1 MLRPW
6 IIDLET
12 SLGNPKLFGPDS
24 KDPDNDFYTY
34 ITGDHPD
41 NVQIYHSEQGFARK
55 IPEAVRSY
63 FNTHNLLVGHNLP
76 FDLGYLYHTP
86 EFSSYIASGGTVWD
100 TALAEYLITGQVHKF
115 PSLAELQQKYLG
127 EKIKEDRISKLF
139 KSGISPRDILQGR
152 IRAKRVFRLYET
164 YCRGDG
170 TSTLQV
176 FAQQYRRA
184 QKLGMLP
191 IIKMHQRALLAV
203 VMMQKTGIQIDL
215 IKCEKT
221 LRDFRLKSI
230 EYLKKST
237 EITKKYWP
245 TELGEFNVNSP
256 KQKSALL
263 FGGQFIVKDKV
274 KDGSYKNGNPK
285 YRTVDRLVR
294 VAGFG
299 LSTDFTRRSASGY
312 ATDEKVIN
320 TIYKK
325 SANSEAKEYCRLQ
338 KEAMRYTKMAS
349 TYLEPFLN
357 YSVDGRLYPKYNMTK
372 TVTSRFSSEQPNAQ
386 NIPSKGEMLQPIQGQ
401 LVAPEG
407 WLCCEI
413 DFEMLEIY
421 VVAFLS
427 QDQALIND
435 LRMGVD
441 FHCLRLGWIPRLA
454 EGKTYEEIVYLC
466 KVLKDP
472 VWTEKRSK
480 AKNISYKKAYGGGAK
495 SLAEAEE
502 LEVSDV
508 QALFDQE
515 DITYSGVKEFN
526 GQVMSIVQSNKRTAR
541 QIDYGREEQKARKF
555 YMGLEL
561 LPLINRA
568 AQDKQYRN
576 DYTRSHGIYS
586 ACTGKRY
593 AFAEYGDIN
602 FKGQIKRQFST
613 TETKN
618 YQIQG
623 TAHDVVAMA
632 MAECMDYVLENQEEV
647 EMIMQIHDSLR
658 FYIKKGTEHLHIP
671 KLCSIMSSTPY
682 HFKKYLN
689 IGMDLIMPVEAKTG
703 ENFAETE
710 VYKAN

>member
-1 MLRPW
+1 MLKPFVL
-6 IIDLET
+6 DLET

-24 KDPDNDFYTY
+24 KDPNNDFYTY
-34 ITGDHPD
+34 ITGDHPE
-41 NVQIYHSEQGFARK
+41 NVQIYHNEQGFNRQ
-55 IPEAVRSY
+55 IPEAARGY

-76 FDLGYLYHTP
+76 FDLGYIYHTS
-86 EFSSYIASGGTVWD
+86 EFTSYIMSGGAVWD

-127 EKIKEDRISKLF
+127 EKIKEDRISRLYKA
-139 KSGISPRDILQGR
+139 GTSPADFLSMRDR
-152 IRAKRVFRLYET
+152 CKRVFRLYET
-164 YCRGDG
+164 YCYGDG
-170 TSTLQV
+170 RTSLQV
-176 FAQQYRRA
+176 FAQQYRKA
-184 QKLGMLP
+184 QKLEMLP
-191 IIKMHQRALLAV
+191 IIKLHQRALLAI

-230 EYLKKST
+230 EYLKKAT

-245 TELGEFNVNSP
+245 EELGEFNVNSP

-263 FGGQFIVKDKV
+263 FGGEFSVKDKIH
-274 KDGSYKNGNPK
+274 DGNYKNGNPK
-285 YRTVDRLVR
+285 FRNVDRKVR
-294 VAGFG
+294 VRGFG
-299 LSTDFTRRSASGY
+299 LPTEYTRRSSSGY

-325 SANSEAKEYCRLQ
+325 SDNKEAKEYCRLQ
-338 KEAMRYTKMAS
+338 KEAMRYIKMAS

-357 YSVDGRLYPKYNMTK
+357 YSVNGRLFPKYNMTK
-372 TVTSRFSSEQPNAQ
+372 TVTSRLSSEQPNAQ
-386 NIPSKGEMLQPIQGQ
+386 NIPSKGDMLNPIQGQ
-401 LVAPEG
+401 LVAPDG
-407 WLCCEI
+407 WICCEI

-435 LRMGVD
+435 LRMGID
-441 FHCLRLGWIPRLA
+441 FHCLRLGWIPRLS
-454 EGKTYEEIVYLC
+454 EGKTYEEIVHLC
-466 KVLKDP
+466 KEIKDP
-472 VWTEKRSK
+472 EWVLRRSK

-502 LEVSDV
+502 LETADV

-526 GQVMSIVQSNKRTAR
+526 EHVMATVQSNKRAAR
-541 QIDYGREEQKARKF
+541 QVDYGKEEQKTRRF
-555 YMGLEL
+555 HCGIEC
-561 LPLINRA
+561 LPIINRA
-568 AQDKQYRN
+568 TGEKQYRN
-576 DYTRSHGIYS
+576 DFSRNYGIYQ
-586 ACTGKRY
+586 AITGKRY

-632 MAECMDYVLENQEEV
+632 MSECMDYVLHNQETV
-647 EMIMQIHDSLR
+647 QMIMQIHDSLR
-658 FYIKKGTEHLHIP
+658 FYIKKGTESLHIP
-671 KLCSIMSSTPY
+671 KLCSIMSNTPAY
-682 HFKKYLN
+682 FKKYLN
-689 IGMDLIMPVEAKTG
+689 IDMNLVMPVEAKIG
-703 ENFAETE
+703 PSFAETE
-710 VYKAN
+710 VYKNA